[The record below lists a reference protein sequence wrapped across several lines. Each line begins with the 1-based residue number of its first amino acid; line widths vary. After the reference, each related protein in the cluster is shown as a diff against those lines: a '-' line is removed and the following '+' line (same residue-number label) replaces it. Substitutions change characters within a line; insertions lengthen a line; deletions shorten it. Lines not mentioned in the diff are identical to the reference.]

1 MIKNI
6 TFLGFSNQ
14 DEQILLFRKI
24 SRAYEIDSIQITDL
38 VYSCDRVL
46 TIKFKTNDNCYV
58 LQSPNTVVHTICA
71 NFKIEEFVK
80 PSIEFDE
87 NNNIINITMLFNR
100 VEKMCFQV
108 NEVLVIKI
116 KS

>member
-14 DEQILLFRKI
+14 DEQTLLFRKI
-24 SRAYEIDSIQITDL
+24 SKAYEIDSIQITEL
-38 VYSCDRVL
+38 VYSCDRAL
-46 TIKFKTNDNCYV
+46 TIKFKTNDNCFV
-58 LQSPNTVVHTICA
+58 LQSSNAVVHTICA
-71 NFKIEEFVK
+71 NFKIKEFTK

-87 NNNIINITMLFNR
+87 TNNIINITMLFNR
-100 VEKMCFQV
+100 VEKMCFQANKV
-108 NEVLVIKI
+108 SIIKI

>member
-6 TFLGFSNQ
+6 TFLGFSSQ
-14 DEQILLFRKI
+14 YEQILLFRKI
-24 SRAYEIDSIQITDL
+24 SGAYEIDSIQITEL
-38 VYSCDRVL
+38 VYSCDRAL
-46 TIKFKTNDNCYV
+46 TIKFKANNNCYV
-58 LQSPNTVVHTICA
+58 LQSPNTIVHTICT

-80 PSIEFDE
+80 PSIEFEE

-100 VEKMCFQV
+100 IEKMCFQV
-108 NEVLVIKI
+108 NEVSIIKI